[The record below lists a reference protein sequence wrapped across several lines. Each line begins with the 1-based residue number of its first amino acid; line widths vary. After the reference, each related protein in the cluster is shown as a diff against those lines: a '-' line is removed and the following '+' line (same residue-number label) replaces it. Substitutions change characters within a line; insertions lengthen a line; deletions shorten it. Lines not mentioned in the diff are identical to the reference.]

1 MEVSM
6 RIMIL
11 ALIAVAL
18 GLSAA
23 APASAAEME
32 HCSHEATIAA
42 LRTCVEH
49 AIDHGHIDNQGVGR
63 SLLAKLDSAQRSVDR
78 SQPAVAINQL
88 EAFIHELDAQA
99 GQHIA
104 TEHADH
110 MRSHAQDVIAALSA

>member
-1 MEVSM
+1 M
-6 RIMIL
+6 RILIL

-23 APASAAEME
+23 PPVSAAEME
-32 HCSHEATIAA
+32 DCSHAPTIAA
-42 LRTCVEH
+42 LRSCVQH
-49 AIDHGHIDNQGVGR
+49 AIEHGHIDNPGVGQ

-99 GQHIA
+99 GTHIE
-104 TEHADH
+104 TEHAAH
-110 MRSHAQDVIAALSA
+110 MRTHAQEVIVALSA

>member
-1 MEVSM
+1 M

-23 APASAAEME
+23 GPASAAEMD
-32 HCSHEATIAA
+32 HCSHAPKIAA
-42 LRTCVEH
+42 LSSCVQH
-49 AIDHGHIDNQGVGR
+49 AIEHGHIANRGVGR

-78 SQPAVAINQL
+78 SQPAVAINKL

-99 GQHIA
+99 GKHIE
-104 TEHADH
+104 TEHATH
-110 MRSHAQDVIAALSA
+110 LRTHAQEVIAALSA